1 MNRLTKYA
9 AAALLAL
16 LAGAALAQDAPD
28 VVVKSAVDVVTA
40 AINADKSIQAGNRQ
54 KINALVD
61 KNIVPHLSMQRM
73 TQAAAGPNWAKA
85 TPAQQQ
91 ALIAEFKRLLT
102 NTYAGA
108 LMSYRPDTKIEYKP
122 LRMAAGDTDAVVRSV
137 VTTVDGG
144 QPIPIDYY
152 VERLDG
158 TWKMTDFSVFG
169 ARMVETYKNQFNS
182 AIASGGVDGLIKT
195 LAEKSNAIE
204 GRGKS

>member
-85 TPAQQQ
+85 TLAQQQ

-108 LMSYRPDTKIEYKP
+108 LMSYRPDTRIEYKP
-122 LRMAAGDTDAVVRSV
+122 LRMAAGDSDAVVRSV
-137 VTTVDGG
+137 VTASGGG

-152 VERLDG
+152 VERIDG
-158 TWKMTDFSVFG
+158 AWKMTDFSVYG

-182 AIASGGVDGLIKT
+182 AVAAGGIDGLIKT